1 MKKLIILCLFLIL
14 ISSLNAQEFP
24 EYYDLYLNDFVG
36 LFSQDEINDL
46 KNILTELEKETTAE
60 VVVAIVNSSYPLTP
74 QEYKTKLFDK
84 WNIGKEDKD
93 NGLLIIYF
101 LNENRIEVETGYGLE
116 GILPD
121 SKLGRLLDE
130 NYVPYRD
137 NNEVSIG
144 IINFTYEISRVII
157 QNKDEITS
165 EKRFFNKIDY
175 PVNALILN
183 ILYQFLPLII
193 FLIILLIIY
202 KKRKGKSRGGLIF
215 TGFGGMYGG
224 GFGGSSGGFGGGS
237 SGGGGAG
244 R

>member
-1 MKKLIILCLFLIL
+1 MKKLIIIFLFLTL
-14 ISSLNAQEFP
+14 IFSVNAQDLP
-24 EYYDLYLNDFVG
+24 DYYDLYVNDFIN
-36 LFSQDEINDL
+36 LFNQDELANLRNVLIA
-46 KNILTELEKETTAE
+46 LEKETTAE
-60 VVVAIVNSSYPLTP
+60 VVVAAINSSHPLTP
-74 QEYKTKLFDK
+74 QEYRTKLFDK
-84 WNIGKEDKD
+84 WKIGKEDKD

-137 NNEVSIG
+137 NNEVSSG
-144 IINFTYEISRVII
+144 IIKFALEASKIINESKEEIISG
-157 QNKDEITS
+157 
-165 EKRFFNKIDY
+165 KRFFNKIDY
-175 PVNALILN
+175 PANALIIN

-193 FLIILLIIY
+193 FLFILWIIY
-202 KKRKGKSRGGLIF
+202 KKRKGKSRRGLIF
-215 TGFGGMYGG
+215 AGFGGMYGG